1 VELLDRAGLERCAA
15 EYDRAVAADPDVDP
29 FCTRSDWVLPFHDA
43 FHASHPVCA
52 ARAGDSFVALQ
63 SQGMLL
69 APLESMWWFA
79 SPLVGPDSVELL
91 VELLRELRPPFA
103 ALAGLPPGAARTAG
117 LVRALAKTHD
127 LAHSSTT
134 VRCVA
139 EIGDLDAFLARRS
152 AKHRATLRAAARR
165 AGAAGVT
172 FESLA
177 PASAEAAAV
186 YERVLAVERR
196 SWKSATDNAVD
207 RGPMREFYARMFP
220 RLAARGALRVL
231 FARLG
236 GEDVGYLSGG
246 LAGATFRGLQFSFDQ
261 RLRAL
266 GLGNV
271 LQLEQISRLEGSGV
285 TRYDLGAESPYK
297 TRWAE
302 GRVTTIGLLARRRGS
317 VT

>member
-1 VELLDRAGLERCAA
+1 MQLLDRAGLERCAA
-15 EYDRAVAADPDVDP
+15 DWDRCVEADPDVDA
-29 FCTRSDWVLPFHDA
+29 FCTRTDWILPFHDA
-43 FHASHPVCA
+43 FHPLHAVAA
-52 ARAGDSFVALQ
+52 ARASDSFVALK

-69 APLESMWWFA
+69 VPLESMWWFA
-79 SPLVGPDSVELL
+79 SPLVGSDSVELL
-91 VELLRELRPPFA
+91 LELLAELRAPFA
-103 ALAGLPPGAARTAG
+103 ALAGLPPTATRTAV
-117 LVRALAKTHD
+117 LARALAKSHD

-139 EIGDLDAFLARRS
+139 QLDDLDGFLSRRS
-152 AKHRATLRAAARR
+152 AKHRATLRAAQRR
-165 AGAAGVT
+165 VRDAGID

-177 PASAEAAAV
+177 PASPAEAAAA

-196 SWKSATDNAVD
+196 SWKAATDNGVD

-231 FARLG
+231 FARRG

-246 LAGATFRGLQFSFDQ
+246 LAGATFRGLQFSFV
-261 RLRAL
+261 RELRPL

-271 LQLEQISRLEGSGV
+271 LQLEQVARLSASGV

-302 GRVTTIGLLARRRGS
+302 GRVTTIGLLARRRG
-317 VT
+317 